1 MDLPGNVRRYRFGLI
16 EVDPVRGE
24 LLRQGVRVKLQEQP
38 FRLLI
43 LLLERA
49 GEIVGRDELRTRLWP
64 EDTFV
69 EFDNSLNVAVRK
81 LREALRDDANE
92 PRFIETV
99 PRRGYRLLAPVSLP
113 EEAQI
118 PVVPAEPRD
127 AAPFHTADTSRVTVA
142 PASDQRRRSPTRR
155 YSWAF
160 AVVLLLAGVVGS
172 RFYYLRRSH
181 PVITA
186 KDTIVVADFVNTT
199 GEAVFDDSLK
209 QGLDAGL
216 HQSPFLNVVPRRA
229 IEDILQQMGR
239 APDDRMTGHVAVEV
253 CQRASSKVE
262 VQGSIQNLGNNYLIG
277 LAAIRCD
284 NGDAVV
290 NEQVQ
295 AKRKEDVIAALGK
308 AATQLRARLGESL
321 SSIQK
326 NQVPLE
332 LATTPSLDAL
342 KTYNQAL
349 STWDSKGNSAS
360 VPLFLKAIELDPNFA
375 TAYGA
380 LATVYHNLNE
390 SELAEKNTSKA
401 YELRAHLPEAERL
414 SAEARYH
421 LYVTGDLYKAAQIYE
436 LRIQNNQNVP
446 GSLAN
451 LGSIYTN
458 MGRFDRAAEQLRE
471 VVRLAPT
478 RSPAYVDLARILL
491 ALNRI
496 DEAGTVLAEADKR
509 ELHTDQLLQLNFWR
523 AFLLHDNAEMQR
535 FLMQT
540 SDVPGAEP
548 LLLSAQ
554 ANTEAY
560 FGRLNRAHEISSLA
574 AGLMVH
580 EGAKESAANCL
591 AEAAVREAEAGD
603 SKQARD
609 SLSRA
614 LKLAHNRDVVTL
626 SALVMARTGDLSR
639 AQVVTEQLD
648 KLYPSDTMIQRY
660 WLPTIRAE
668 LELQRGNPSK
678 AVNILDAAAPLEL
691 AFPQT
696 LSVPSLY
703 PVYVRGQ
710 AYLAAGDGKVA
721 GAEFQKIIDHP
732 GMVLNFLLA
741 SLAHLGRARAYAR
754 AGDFASAH
762 DAYEQ
767 FFSLWKDADAGIPV
781 LVQAKQED
789 QRLVRAHAE
798 QAKPQ

>member
-1 MDLPGNVRRYRFGLI
+1 MNLPGNARRYRFGMF
-16 EVDPVRGE
+16 EVDPVQGE

-49 GEIVGRDELRTRLWP
+49 GEIVNREELRTRLWP
-64 EDTFV
+64 ENTFV

-81 LREALRDDANE
+81 LRDALRDDADE

-99 PRRGYRLLAPVSLP
+99 PRRGYRFLAPVSST
-113 EEAQI
+113 EGVQI
-118 PVVPAEPRD
+118 PVLPPAPQS
-127 AAPFHTADTSRVTVA
+127 ATPSLTTGASPGSIALGSR
-142 PASDQRRRSPTRR
+142 QRRRSPTWM
-155 YSWAF
+155 YF
-160 AVVLLLAGVVGS
+160 CAVAVLLLLAAAVAW
-172 RFYYLRRSH
+172 RFYYLRRSR
-181 PVITA
+181 PVITS
-186 KDTIVVADFVNTT
+186 KDTIVIADFVNTT

-229 IEDILQQMGR
+229 IEAILQQMGR
-239 APDDRMTGHVAVEV
+239 GPDDRMTAHVAVEV
-253 CQRASSKVE
+253 CQRANSKVE

-284 NGDAVV
+284 NGDAIV

-308 AATQLRARLGESL
+308 AATQLRGRLGESL
-321 SSIQK
+321 ASIQK

-349 STWDSKGNSAS
+349 STWDSKGDSAS
-360 VPLFLKAIELDPNFA
+360 VPLFLKAIELDPGFA

-390 SELAEKNTSKA
+390 SELARENTSKA
-401 YELRAHLPEAERL
+401 YELRAHLPESERL

-436 LRIQNNQNVP
+436 LRIQNDQNLP

-451 LGSIYTN
+451 LGNIYTR
-458 MGRFDRAAEQLRE
+458 MGRFDRAAENLRE

-478 RSPAYVDLARILL
+478 RSAAYVNLARVLL
-491 ALNRI
+491 ALNQM
-496 DEAGTVLAEADKR
+496 DQAEPVLTEASHRQLQ
-509 ELHTDQLLQLNFWR
+509 TDQLLQLNYWR
-523 AFLLHDNAEMQR
+523 AFLRHDNSAMQH
-535 FLMQT
+535 FLLQT
-540 SDVPGAEP
+540 SDVSGAEP
-548 LLLSAQ
+548 LLLSTQ

-560 FGRLNRAHEISSLA
+560 FGRLDRSHEISTLA

-580 EGAKESAANCL
+580 EGARESAANCF
-591 AEAAVREAEAGD
+591 AEAAVREAEAGN
-603 SKQARD
+603 SRQARE

-614 LKLAHNRDVVTL
+614 LNLAHNRDVVTL

-639 AQVVTEQLD
+639 ARVVIEQLD

-668 LELQRGNPSK
+668 LELQRGSPSK

-710 AYLAAGDGKVA
+710 AYLAAGEGKLA
-721 GAEFQKIIDHP
+721 GAEFQKIVDHP

-754 AGDFASAH
+754 AGDFANAH
-762 DAYEQ
+762 DAYQQ

-781 LVQAKQED
+781 LIQAKQED
-789 QRLVRAHAE
+789 QLLMRAHAE

>member
-1 MDLPGNVRRYRFGLI
+1 MNLPGNARRYRFGLF

-38 FRLLI
+38 FQLLI

-49 GEIVGRDELRTRLWP
+49 GEVVGRDELRTRLWP
-64 EDTFV
+64 EDTYV

-92 PRFIETV
+92 PRFIETI
-99 PRRGYRLLAPVSLP
+99 PRRGYRLLAPVSLR
-113 EEAQI
+113 EEAQ
-118 PVVPAEPRD
+118 VSAVPPEPAG
-127 AAPFHTADTSRVTVA
+127 AAPFHTVDASRVTVGL
-142 PASDQRRRSPTRR
+142 ASDQRRRSPTWK
-155 YSWAF
+155 YLC
-160 AVVLLLAGVVGS
+160 AVAVLLLLAGVS
-172 RFYYLRRSH
+172 AWRFYYLRRSH

-186 KDTIVVADFVNTT
+186 KDTIVIADFVNTT
-199 GEAVFDDSLK
+199 GDAVFDDSLK

-216 HQSPFLNVVPRRA
+216 HQSPLLNLVPRRA

-239 APDDRMTGHVAVEV
+239 APDGRMTGQVAVEV
-253 CQRASSKVE
+253 CQRANSKVE

-284 NGDAVV
+284 NGDAIV

-308 AATQLRARLGESL
+308 AATQVRARLGESL

-326 NQVPLE
+326 NEVPLE

-349 STWDSKGNSAS
+349 STWDSKGDSAS
-360 VPLFLKAIELDPNFA
+360 VPLFLKAIELDPSFA

-380 LATVYHNLNE
+380 LATVYHNLSE
-390 SELAEKNTSKA
+390 SELAQKNTSKA
-401 YELRAHLPEAERL
+401 YELRAHLPESERL

-436 LRIQNNQNVP
+436 LRIQNNQNLP

-451 LGSIYTN
+451 LGSIYTS
-458 MGRFDRAAEQLRE
+458 MGRFDRGAEQLRE
-471 VVRLAPT
+471 ALRLAPT
-478 RSPAYVDLARILL
+478 RSAAYANLARVLL
-491 ALNRI
+491 ALNRM
-496 DEAGTVLAEADKR
+496 DEAGAVLAEADKR
-509 ELHTDQLLQLNFWR
+509 KLQTDLLLQLNYWR
-523 AFLLHDNAEMQR
+523 AFLHHDNAEMQH
-535 FLMQT
+535 FLLQT

-548 LLLSAQ
+548 LLLSTQ

-580 EGAKESAANCL
+580 EGATESAANCL
-591 AEAAVREAEAGD
+591 AEAAVREAEVGD
-603 SKQARD
+603 IKQARE

-614 LKLAHNRDVVTL
+614 LKLAHNREIVSL
-626 SALVMARTGDLSR
+626 SALVMARTGDLGR
-639 AQVVTEQLD
+639 AQVVIEQLD
-648 KLYPSDTMIQRY
+648 KLYPSDTIIQRY

-668 LELQRGNPSK
+668 VELQRRNNAK
-678 AVNILDAAAPLEL
+678 AVNILNAAAALEL

-703 PVYVRGQ
+703 PAYVRGQ
-710 AYLAAGDGKVA
+710 AYLAAGDGKLA

-762 DAYEQ
+762 DAYQ
-767 FFSLWKDADAGIPV
+767 HFFSLWKDADAGIPV

-789 QRLVRAHAE
+789 QRLVRVHAE
-798 QAKPQ
+798 